1 MLSTLREISFFR
13 LCLFLVVLFMNVFSF
28 KEAMSTHTYKRNE
41 DLDSVSL
48 PDKMSVYQ
56 ECLSSFN
63 ASPILAM
70 KCRSLLARLLR
81 LIFCGETFQS
91 VEATNLFFSISK
103 LFHNDD
109 VALRQLAYLAIKEL
123 SQMADDTLMITAS
136 IMKDIQGGQQVYK
149 PNAVRTLSRVLDSGT
164 IHAAE
169 RLFKN
174 SIVDSNQSVA
184 SAALVSSYHLLPVSK
199 DVVKRWANETQEA
212 VGANKSITQSQYT
225 QHEGGF
231 RAPSTTYIHQ
241 YHALGLLYQFRNHDK
256 MSLIKMIQ
264 QLVERKTLS
273 SSLANVELIRFV
285 EKLIDEDSSMV
296 KPLWSLFQSWLN
308 NKSDMVSLEAAKL
321 ILNNS
326 SKFSNDEQMH
336 AISTL
341 QNLLSVPRTV
351 TRFAAVRILNKVAMK
366 EPEIVRVCNGEL
378 ERLISDSSRSIS
390 TYAITTLLKT
400 GNSENVDRLVETITG
415 FMSEI
420 SDEFKVIVI
429 DAIRTLSLKFP
440 QKYKPMLKFLDE
452 TLRDEGGY
460 IFKNSIVEAMFDI
473 IKFIPEAKE
482 DALELLCDFIED
494 CEYTE
499 LSVRI
504 LHLLGNEGP
513 KTKSPTEYV
522 RYIYNRVV
530 LENSLVRSS
539 AVIALSK
546 FALLGDSNLSKS
558 IKILLERC
566 LQDIDDEVRDRAAL
580 CLRLLESSNPEEAK
594 KFIQP
599 SMKYSLGALEQQL
612 SLYVSNPNKESFKS
626 PFDINSIPTMTEE
639 EFLAQEYKEK
649 LTGTDEIQVESPVI
663 IESVNE
669 KIETGSDITKYTL
682 KLQDYQTELSL
693 LPEIGE
699 YGQLL
704 HSSKEVELTEKET
717 EFVVSAVKHIFPN
730 HLVVQYNI
738 ENTLEGVIL
747 ENVSIGTQSE
757 TELLTEEFTLPIERL
772 EPMGKASIYVSF
784 NRSEEINYEPIDFVN
799 TLIYESKDV
808 DADAEEEGFPDEY
821 QIDDLSIL
829 PYDFIS
835 PSFTGNFTNVWDSL
849 AFESS
854 AIYNLGNDGN
864 VQEVVNKYVNLLT
877 MLPLEGSELVN
888 GDGKG
893 HILKLY
899 GKSINGGDQICCQI
913 AFAVS
918 SKGVMMKWTV
928 KGDDEQLVE
937 SVAND
942 VQ

>member
-1 MLSTLREISFFR
+1 
-13 LCLFLVVLFMNVFSF
+13 
-28 KEAMSTHTYKRNE
+28 
-41 DLDSVSL
+41 
-48 PDKMSVYQ
+48 
-56 ECLSSFN
+56 
-63 ASPILAM
+63 
-70 KCRSLLARLLR
+70 
-81 LIFCGETFQS
+81 
-91 VEATNLFFSISK
+91 
-103 LFHNDD
+103 
-109 VALRQLAYLAIKEL
+109 
-123 SQMADDTLMITAS
+123 MADDTLMITAS

-149 PNAVRTLSRVLDSGT
+149 PNAVRTLSRVLDGAT

-199 DVVKRWANETQEA
+199 DVVKRWVNETQEA
-212 VGANKSITQSQYT
+212 VSANKSITQSQYT
-225 QHEGGF
+225 QHEGEY

-256 MSLIKMIQ
+256 MSLIKMVQ

-308 NKSDMVSLEAAKL
+308 NKSDMVSLEASKL
-321 ILNNS
+321 ILNNP

-341 QNLLSVPRTV
+341 QTLLTVPRTV

-378 ERLISDSSRSIS
+378 ERMISDSSRSIS

-415 FMSEI
+415 FMTEI

-440 QKYKPMLKFLDE
+440 QKYKPMLNFLDE
-452 TLRDEGGY
+452 TLRDEGGFA
-460 IFKNSIVEAMFDI
+460 FKNSIVEAMFDI

-513 KTKSPTEYV
+513 KTKNPTQYV

-566 LQDIDDEVRDRAAL
+566 LQDVDDEVRDRSAL
-580 CLRLLESSNPEEAK
+580 CLRLLDYEGAK

-612 SLYVSNPNKESFKS
+612 SMYVNNPNKESFKL

-649 LTGTDEIQVESPVI
+649 LIGTEEVQ
-663 IESVNE
+663 IESSSQAANE
-669 KIETGSDITKYTL
+669 STETIETGSDITKYTL
-682 KLQDYQTELSL
+682 KLQEYQTELSL

-717 EFVVSAVKHIFPN
+717 EFVVSAVKHIFSN
-730 HLVVQYNI
+730 HVVIQYKV
-738 ENTLEGVIL
+738 ENTLEDIIL
-747 ENVSIGTQSE
+747 ENVSIGTQTE

-772 EPMGKASIYVSF
+772 EPMGKASVYVSF
-784 NRSEEINYEPIDFVN
+784 NKSEEVSYEQIDFVN
-799 TLIYESKDV
+799 TLVYETKDL
-808 DADAEEEGFPDEY
+808 DAEEGEEGFPDEY
-821 QIDDLSIL
+821 QIDDLSITA
-829 PYDFIS
+829 YDFIS
-835 PSFTGNFTNVWDSL
+835 PAFTGNFTNVWESL
-849 AFESS
+849 SFESS

-864 VQEVVNKYVNLLT
+864 VQEVVKKYINSLT
-877 MLPLEGSELVN
+877 LLPLENSEIVN

-899 GKSINGGDQICCQI
+899 GKSINNGGQICCQI

-928 KGDDEQLVE
+928 KGDDEELVE
-937 SVAND
+937 SVANE